1 MGSNTVN
8 VGPSDFYKV
17 KSFYRIRDK
26 SRERKARALADWTGK
41 PRLLSD
47 FRFLFLHL
55 ACGFSGVGV
64 KSGLQPEE
72 SLTAGW
78 TICYLRFAPWALD
91 QLELPQFSGGP
102 PESPRIPGTRL
113 GAGSPRPRD
122 SPKNEAPGPQLW
134 WQIPSVL

>member
-8 VGPSDFYKV
+8 VGPSDFHKV

-26 SRERKARALADWTGK
+26 SRERKPRALADWTGK

-78 TICYLRFAPWALD
+78 TVGAPPPPPPPTLPRCLSSSPGLAL
-91 QLELPQFSGGP
+91 
-102 PESPRIPGTRL
+102 PGTAPGRGC
-113 GAGSPRPRD
+113 GAGGRGGVGLLAGD
-122 SPKNEAPGPQLW
+122 
-134 WQIPSVL
+134 SVL

>member
-8 VGPSDFYKV
+8 VGPSDFHKV

-26 SRERKARALADWTGK
+26 SRERKPRALADWTGK

-78 TICYLRFAPWALD
+78 TVGAPPHPHPRPSHVASRVHPDWRFLAL
-91 QLELPQFSGGP
+91 
-102 PESPRIPGTRL
+102 RL
-113 GAGSPRPRD
+113 GGGVGQGAGEGWD
-122 SPKNEAPGPQLW
+122 F
-134 WQIPSVL
+134 